1 MDNSVSEKSSGG
13 SPFQVQ
19 TGKQQISD
27 NSPRVAPAG
36 DVENLA
42 KDDRILETPQVL
54 KSEKQDRAS
63 SSKSD

>member
-27 NSPRVAPAG
+27 NSPRVAPAA

-42 KDDRILETPQVL
+42 NNNNKDDRILETPQVL
-54 KSEKQDRAS
+54 KSEK
-63 SSKSD
+63 